1 VEKLMQPEPY
11 SDSVPSGKAYLADD
25 ITVYYDGKRCR
36 HFAECLRGLPAVFDG
51 RAKPW
56 IQPANADPETVAE
69 VVRRCPTGALHY
81 AMRDG
86 PAEQPDSPT
95 TITVRA
101 DGPMI
106 LRGDLVFEGP
116 AGPMRETRAALC
128 GCAKT
133 ANAPFCDGTCG
144 CKP

>member
-1 VEKLMQPEPY
+1 MQPETR

-36 HFAECLRGLPAVFDG
+36 HFAECLRGLPEVFDG

-56 IQPANADPETVAE
+56 IQPANADPEIVAE
-69 VVRRCPTGALHY
+69 IVRRCPTGALHY
-81 AMRDG
+81 VMTDG

-95 TITVRA
+95 TITVRE
-101 DGPMI
+101 DGPI
-106 LRGDLVFEGP
+106 LMRGDLLFDGP
-116 AGPMRETRAALC
+116 SGSMSETRAALC
-128 GCAKT
+128 GCTKT
-133 ANAPFCDGTCG
+133 ANPPFCDGTCG